1 MSIGGMS
8 CFPAKFT
15 APAPEW
21 TTDSCERKGTG
32 GRTVDAELTQPEL
45 AKTHYLRQFL
55 RRAGYAIRGN
65 KRFRTSGEYW
75 EQRYRSGGNSGAGSY
90 SRLATF
96 KAEVLNDFVARN
108 NVTTVIEIGSGDGA
122 QLTLAE
128 YPSYT
133 GIDVSQVAVDSTR
146 RLFAD
151 DGSKRFIH
159 TSEVTA
165 TDRAELALS
174 LDVIYHLVEDAV
186 FDSYLRQLFDAATK
200 YVIVYSSNTD
210 KFWSSP
216 HVRHREFTRWVQEN
230 RADFALAETIPNRYP
245 YDKAD
250 PDNTSFA
257 DFYIFERV
265 A

>member
-1 MSIGGMS
+1 M
-8 CFPAKFT
+8 
-15 APAPEW
+15 
-21 TTDSCERKGTG
+21 
-32 GRTVDAELTQPEL
+32 DAELTRT
-45 AKTHYLRQFL
+45 ATLRQL
-55 RRAGYAIRGN
+55 IRRAGYAVRGN
-65 KRFRTSGEYW
+65 KAFRTSGEYW

-96 KAEVLNDFVARN
+96 KAEVLNDFVATRPIG
-108 NVTTVIEIGSGDGA
+108 TVIEIGSGDGA
-122 QLTLAE
+122 QLALAE

-133 GIDVSQVAVDSTR
+133 GIDVSQVAVESTR
-146 RLFAD
+146 RRFAD
-151 DGSKRFIH
+151 DASKRFLH
-159 TSEVTA
+159 TTEVTA

-200 YVIVYSSNTD
+200 YVIVYSSNTE

-216 HVRHREFTRWVQEN
+216 HVRHREFTRWVEDN
-230 RADFALAETIPNRYP
+230 RSDFALVETIPNRYP

-265 A
+265 K